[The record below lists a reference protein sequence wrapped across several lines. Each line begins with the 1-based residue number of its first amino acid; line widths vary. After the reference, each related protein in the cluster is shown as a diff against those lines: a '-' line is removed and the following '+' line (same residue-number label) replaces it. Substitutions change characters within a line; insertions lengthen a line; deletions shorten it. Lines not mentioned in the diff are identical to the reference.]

1 MTKFEFERKIAPTME
16 HLWPKRFSAAPADA
30 IDRWYTGVGQY
41 EVDVVQAAMWSH
53 ADETIS
59 PPTPG
64 RIAARI
70 QEQLGSVAGSRQGP
84 SRPDSSWAE
93 VQRRFWQRELGQ
105 GVEGAQRMSDE
116 EVEKEVERLAQDQGC
131 ELVRNAIGSWTGQ
144 ITRLE

>member
-1 MTKFEFERKIAPTME
+1 MTKLEFERKIAPTME
-16 HLWPKRFSAAPADA
+16 HLWPKRFSDAPADA

-84 SRPDSSWAE
+84 SRPDSDWAN
-93 VQRRFWQRELGQ
+93 VQRRYWAREAGKDSKFAP
-105 GVEGAQRMSDE
+105 EMTDE
-116 EVEKEVERLAQDQGC
+116 EVEKEVASLAEKQGYA
-131 ELVRNAIGSWTGQ
+131 LVRNALGNWTGQ
-144 ITRLE
+144 VSLTD